1 VIHVKIVMATA
12 LMAIA
17 RKVIIMD
24 FDKIAPEHVRATAAV
39 VLALSVGYW
48 LVVRYT
54 SDKDVVSV
62 QVLRPADLVADM
74 DSSRQESK
82 ENGHGPTVSHGIG

>member
-1 VIHVKIVMATA
+1 
-12 LMAIA
+12 
-17 RKVIIMD
+17 MD
-24 FDKIAPEHVRATAAV
+24 LCKIAPEYVWATAAV

-74 DSSRQESK
+74 DGFRQENK
-82 ENGHGPTVSHGIG
+82 ENSHGPTVDHGVG

>member
-1 VIHVKIVMATA
+1 
-12 LMAIA
+12 
-17 RKVIIMD
+17 MD
-24 FDKIAPEHVRATAAV
+24 LCKIAPEYVWATGDV

-62 QVLRPADLVADM
+62 QVLRPADLAADM
-74 DSSRQESK
+74 DSFRQESK
-82 ENGHGPTVSHGIG
+82 ENSHGPTVDHGVG